1 MKNSLNVKGHFSV
14 TCVDANGQ
22 DKWTQEFPNGI
33 VDEGINYM
41 LEAAFNSGT
50 QSGDWYIGLIDNS
63 PAPTLAAGDTLAS
76 HAGWSE
82 NSDYAGNRPA
92 WGEGTASA
100 RSITN
105 ATTADFAMNAT
116 VVIYGIFVSDQATG
130 TAGTLW
136 STAAFSSTASVTSGD
151 TLKVT
156 YTVSG

>member
-1 MKNSLNVKGHFSV
+1 MKNSLNVKGHFDV

-22 DKWTQEFPNGI
+22 DKWTQSFPNGI
-33 VDEGINYM
+33 VDEGIDM
-41 LEAAFNSGT
+41 LLEAGFNSGT

-63 PAPTLAAGDTLAS
+63 PAPTLANGDTLAS
-76 HAGWSE
+76 HAGWTE

-92 WGEGTASA
+92 WGEGTASG
-100 RSITN
+100 RTITN
-105 ATTADFAMNAT
+105 ATTADFVMNAT
-116 VVIYGIFVSDQATG
+116 VVIYGIFVGDQATG
-130 TAGTLW
+130 TSGTLW